1 MARDIKEDQEDGSPG
16 LRLEDATTYAR
27 SMGKLARKIEHQLD
41 TGGASSSQ
49 VDRQAAR
56 HSYDKSPAT
65 RLAPLIET
73 GCREASEDEDSRGRH
88 QSRLEKRLNAED
100 QEDLGRRDQ
109 SEAAADQRQIL
120 NENSQLCL

>member
-16 LRLEDATTYAR
+16 LRLEDAATYTR
-27 SMGKLARKIEHQLD
+27 SMGKLARKAEHQLD
-41 TGGASSSQ
+41 TRGAASSQ

-65 RLAPLIET
+65 RLRSLIGT
-73 GCREASEDEDSRGRH
+73 GCREAFEDEDSRGRH

-100 QEDLGRRDQ
+100 QEDPGRRDQ